1 MKLKLDE
8 NLPARLAHILAHQE
22 DGSLEAQAHWDV
34 NGTVD
39 DFNLKL

>member
-8 NLPARLAHILAHQE
+8 NLPARLARILTQE
-22 DGSLEAQAHWDV
+22 DGSLEAPAQWDV